1 MMTDSSV
8 CSECYVKNRDFIIF
22 FCTEKDMKTVQT
34 ITCYSL
40 TELFIENMEMKGMN
54 NGHMDRKEWT
64 ERKMKFCIGMLV
76 CGLFLAVAGDF
87 AEYRKNEPQ
96 KVTYR
101 EYINDLEAGLD
112 TDSQEV
118 PDIIDTVYYDPDA
131 DDWRYTVWT
140 EESRKAYAEWIAE
153 GNSSADF
160 RFDYPDD
167 AWRMFEMPDYTSD
180 SLQEHIR
187 QYDGTACRE
196 IVKKSFQP
204 FVIMLMPVLASLGGT
219 LLFMILL
226 IGFYSKKM
234 SGFGGIRKE
243 DILVEDT
250 GVRFSD
256 VIGHEEVTADLQLI
270 VKLMQAKKNS
280 GRTASMKFN
289 ADIPRG
295 MLFLGEAGTGKTLL
309 AKAVA
314 GEAGVPFLYMN
325 ASGFVEMYVG
335 VGAKRVRE
343 LFRLARKNAPCIIF
357 IDEIDAV
364 GTDRSSV
371 TTSEQKQTINA
382 LLQEMDGFDTE
393 EGVFIIAAT
402 NNADSLDKALV
413 RSGRFDRMVT
423 VSPPSDN
430 SVRVRL
436 FEQYLKEDACSAD
449 LTAIAKQC
457 IGFTG
462 ADVKTVCNEARLI
475 AIASGADS
483 ITDAILE
490 EAVDRKVFR
499 GNRSD
504 RYRKEDELN
513 LSAYHE
519 AGHALTSV
527 LLGIPVARATIIGTT
542 SGTGGAVFREDSRS
556 RIVTKQDLLN
566 QVMVCYS
573 GRAAE
578 EIIFGAEHISTGAVN
593 DIQQATQIL
602 KVYISEYGFDSESF
616 GLLNLSVLY
625 EQKLLSERL
634 TARAGELAGKVYQST
649 IQLLSDNQL
658 LLHRLAQSLL
668 AEETISGRKIIHL
681 VKGNDADEY
690 E

>member
-1 MMTDSSV
+1 
-8 CSECYVKNRDFIIF
+8 
-22 FCTEKDMKTVQT
+22 
-34 ITCYSL
+34 
-40 TELFIENMEMKGMN
+40 MKGLDN
-54 NGHMDRKEWT
+54 RIMDKKEWT
-64 ERKMKFCIGMLV
+64 ERKMKFCMSVIA
-76 CGLFLAVAGDF
+76 CGLFLAMAGDF
-87 AEYRKNEPQ
+87 AEYKKNEPQ

-112 TDSQEV
+112 TDSQTV
-118 PDIIDTVYYDPDA
+118 PDVIDTVYYDPDA
-131 DDWRYTVWT
+131 DSWRYTLWT
-140 EESRKAYAEWIAE
+140 EDSRTAYAEWIAE
-153 GNSSADF
+153 GNSKADF
-160 RFDYPDD
+160 TYDYPET

-180 SLQEHIR
+180 SLQEHISK
-187 QYDGTACRE
+187 YDGTACRE

-204 FVIMLMPVLASLGGT
+204 LLITLMPVLASVGGT
-219 LLFMILL
+219 FLFIMVL

-256 VIGHEEVTADLQLI
+256 VIGHDEVIADLQLI
-270 VKLMQAKKNS
+270 VKLMQAKKNDS
-280 GRTASMKFN
+280 RTAPAKFS

-295 MLFLGEAGTGKTLL
+295 MLFFGEAGTGKTLL

-343 LFRLARKNAPCIIF
+343 LFKLARKNAPCIIF

-382 LLQEMDGFDTE
+382 LLQEMDGFDTK

-423 VSPPSDN
+423 VNPPTDN
-430 SVRVRL
+430 NVRVKL
-436 FEQYLKEDACSAD
+436 FEQYMKDDACSAD

-457 IGFTG
+457 VGFTG
-462 ADVKTVCNEARLI
+462 ADVNAVCNEARLI
-475 AIASGADS
+475 AIAEEADS
-483 ITDAILE
+483 ITNDILE
-490 EAVDRKVFR
+490 KAIDKKIFR
-499 GNRSD
+499 GNRSGQN
-504 RYRKEDELN
+504 RQKDEIN
-513 LSAYHE
+513 ISAYHE

-527 LLGIPVARATIIGTT
+527 LLGIPVARATVISTT
-542 SGTGGAVFREDSRS
+542 SGTGGAVLREESRS
-556 RIVTKQDLLN
+556 RIITKQDLLN
-566 QVMVCYS
+566 QIMVCYG

-578 EIIFGAEHISTGAVN
+578 EIVFGAESVSTGAVN

-602 KVYISEYGFDSESF
+602 KAYISEYGFDTESF

-634 TARAGELAGKVYQST
+634 TNRAGELAGQIYQDT
-649 IQLLSDNQL
+649 VQLLSNNQEKL
-658 LLHRLAQSLL
+658 CRLAQTLKEKETLSGSEI
-668 AEETISGRKIIHL
+668 AEL
-681 VKGNDADEY
+681 VNERI
-690 E
+690 